1 MIDKKNTEE
10 AKDNMVIKKE
20 IDITKKN
27 LIKIGI
33 NNQIFLDLTIIIL
46 KKK

>member
-10 AKDNMVIKKE
+10 TKDNMVIKKE

-33 NNQIFLDLTIIIL
+33 NNQIFLDLIIIIL

>member
-33 NNQIFLDLTIIIL
+33 NNQIFLDLIIIIL